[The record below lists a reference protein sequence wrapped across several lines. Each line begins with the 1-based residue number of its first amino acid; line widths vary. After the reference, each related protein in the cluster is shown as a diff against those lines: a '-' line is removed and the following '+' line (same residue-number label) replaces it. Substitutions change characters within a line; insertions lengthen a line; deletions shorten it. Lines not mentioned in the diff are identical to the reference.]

1 MTMLE
6 IVKMWNEKKG
16 SYYRAFE
23 KGQPSQL
30 GLKVQDLMNEFG
42 AQETEEYFKYMAEKP
57 ERDIWK
63 IATKSMYKT
72 YKDLLN
78 NPTETPTPEEV
89 VEEAPKVEEPSTG
102 LNVLG
107 LLSKEIVNLMG
118 KELADKVGI
127 EVENKISKFVQDKV
141 LMKVVEYD
149 GKRNEIKGIVHEQ
162 FETILKFVSMDEPV
176 MLVGPAGTG
185 KNIIAKQVADALGL
199 DFYFTSAVSQEY
211 KLTGYG
217 DATGNYV
224 STQFYDW
231 AINGGL
237 FLFDEMDASIAEA
250 MVVVNSA
257 IANRYFD
264 FPVVGRVYLNE
275 KCRIIACANTYGTGA
290 SMEYVGRNQ
299 LDGAT
304 LNRFGMVEVDYDKRI
319 EDAVCPDKDIADFCR
334 NFRKVCVKN
343 GVHHITSYREMS
355 RLYKMIVQAGLD
367 KAVAI
372 KTCLTK
378 GLEKDTLNII
388 LNDMDANLEY
398 KKFFKE
404 MINNLK
410 D

>member
-30 GLKVQDLMNEFG
+30 GQKINDLMNEFG
-42 AQETEEYFKYMAEKP
+42 SNEIETYFKTMVEGN

-63 IATKSMYKT
+63 VATKSMYKS
-72 YKDLLN
+72 YKDSNLF
-78 NPTETPTPEEV
+78 TIEEDDVEASKVEEV
-89 VEEAPKVEEPSTG
+89 KVEEPKA
-102 LNVLG
+102 NLG
-107 LLSKEIVNLMG
+107 GSMLQLLGNEIVNLMG
-118 KELADKVGI
+118 KELANKIGI
-127 EVENKISKFVQDKV
+127 EVENKINQFVQDKV

-149 GKRNEIKGIVHEQ
+149 GKKNEIKGIVHEE

-199 DFYFTSAVSQEY
+199 DFYFTSAVTQEY

-217 DATGNYV
+217 DATGNYIE
-224 STQFYDW
+224 TQFYQW

-237 FLFDEMDASIAEA
+237 FLFDEMDASIPEA

-264 FPVVGRVYLNE
+264 FPVVGRIYLNE
-275 KCRIIACANTYGTGA
+275 KCRIMACANTYGTGA
-290 SMEYVGRNQ
+290 SLEYVGRNQ

-304 LNRFGMVEVDYDKRI
+304 LNRFGMVEVNYDKRI

-334 NFRKVCVKN
+334 SFRKICDKN
-343 GVHHITSYREMS
+343 GVHHIVSYREMS
-355 RLYKMIVQAGLD
+355 RLYKMIVQAQLEES
-367 KAVAI
+367 KAI

-378 GLEKDTLNII
+378 GLEKDTLNMI
-388 LNDMDANLEY
+388 LNDMDSNLAY
-398 KKFFKE
+398 KKYFQE
-404 MINNLK
+404 MINK
-410 D
+410 Y